1 MTPNRYS
8 SAFQSN
14 NFSMNSR
21 PAKSTVFPLWTP
33 AFWPFSP
40 PPWESWPIYLS
51 FWFQAQ
57 RKGRWDQ
64 KVICLRRQQIALAL
78 KAFSH
83 LPFSWLLSAAE
94 DPDLNLPAL
103 LSKPFLITQNLAL
116 SHNTHFFALVPEN
129 CYERCR
135 FPLEYYLGY
144 TRG

>member
-8 SAFQSN
+8 CTFQSN

-40 PPWESWPIYLS
+40 LPRESWPIYLS

-64 KVICLRRQQIALAL
+64 KAICLRCQQIALAL

-94 DPDLNLPAL
+94 DPDLDLPAL
-103 LSKPFLITQNLAL
+103 LRSSLTSCPFSQILIS
-116 SHNTHFFALVPEN
+116 SHLYLKIAMSAAGLPWKN
-129 CYERCR
+129 
-135 FPLEYYLGY
+135 YLGY
-144 TRG
+144 TGAKE